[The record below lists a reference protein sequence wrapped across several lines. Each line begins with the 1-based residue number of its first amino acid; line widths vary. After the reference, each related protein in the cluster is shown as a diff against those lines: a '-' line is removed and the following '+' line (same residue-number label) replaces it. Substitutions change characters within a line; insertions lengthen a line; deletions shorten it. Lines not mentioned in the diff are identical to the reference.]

1 MRYLMRRIVN
11 GLCLLL
17 GVSLLSFLLMQLA
30 PGEFDQEMRLDPRIS
45 PATAVWLRSQ
55 YGLDRPLPVRY
66 WLWLKSAVK
75 GDFGFS
81 FAYNV
86 PVASLILPR
95 IIHTL
100 SLSATS
106 TALAWLLAIPIGVW
120 SAARKGNWRD
130 KVCATATSTALAIPD
145 LVLALGL
152 LLIAVRTGWFPT
164 GGMLSVNSTQLSLWG
179 GVRDL
184 LWHMYLPCTALVFA
198 VLPLIIRHVRAS
210 MIEALDMP
218 YVRAA
223 AAHGISRTRIVW
235 RHALPAAANPL
246 ISLFGMTV
254 GALLS
259 TSLLIEVVMS
269 WPGLGPLVLEAIFAR
284 DVDVVIGVVLISAAL
299 LLAGNLLADLL
310 LLAADPRIRRT

>member
-1 MRYLMRRIVN
+1 MRYLMRRVVN

-17 GVSLLSFLLMQLA
+17 CISLLSFFLTQLA

-45 PATAVWLRSQ
+45 ATTAAWLRAQ
-55 YGLDRPLPVRY
+55 YGLDRSLPVRY
-66 WLWLKSAVK
+66 WLWLKSAAK

-81 FAYNV
+81 FAYDV
-86 PVASLILPR
+86 PVASLLRPR

-120 SAARKGNWRD
+120 CAARRNDWRD
-130 KVCATATSTALAIPD
+130 QVCAGATSTALAVPD
-145 LVLALGL
+145 LVLALAL
-152 LLIAVRTGWFPT
+152 LLVALRTGWFPA
-164 GGMLSVNSTQLSLWG
+164 GGMLSINFEQLSFWG

-184 LWHMYLPCTALVFA
+184 LWHLSLPCATLVFA
-198 VLPLIIRHVRAS
+198 VLPLLVRHVRAS
-210 MIEALDMP
+210 VIEALDMP
-218 YVRAA
+218 YIRAA
-223 AAHGISRTRIVW
+223 AAHGIPRPRIVW

-246 ISLFGMTV
+246 ISLFGMTI

-259 TSLLIEVVMS
+259 TSLLIEVIMS

-284 DVDVVIGVVLISAAL
+284 DVHVVIGAVLFSGAL